1 MIGYKK
7 ELEDISH
14 LLKEEDY
21 KLIISRTT
29 WLMEQAFKNLFKDQL
44 AYFQS
49 LDSSKDEYQ
58 TYLDMQNI
66 IDAEFSHLDIKK
78 NCREE

>member
-1 MIGYKK
+1 MIDYKK

-49 LDSSKDEYQ
+49 LNSSKDEYQ
-58 TYLDMQNI
+58 TYLD
-66 IDAEFSHLDIKK
+66 IKK